1 MTSKDKTAV
10 ANVVRK
16 FPVVSKELESSTA
29 NELSDG
35 QVLIKTASG
44 VRITT
49 CWVKFEKCCTIF
61 GYLALVQ
68 IMKGNK
74 INGYRLAS

>member
-35 QVLIKTASG
+35 QVLIQTASG
-44 VRITT
+44 VCITAVGLKSEDAVRCSDT
-49 CWVKFEKCCTIF
+49 
-61 GYLALVQ
+61 LHS
-68 IMKGNK
+68 
-74 INGYRLAS
+74 YRL

>member
-16 FPVVSKELESSTA
+16 FPVLSKELKSSTA

-49 CWVKFEKCCTIF
+49 VGLNLRNTSLFSDI
-61 GYLALVQ
+61 LHS
-68 IMKGNK
+68 
-74 INGYRLAS
+74 YRL